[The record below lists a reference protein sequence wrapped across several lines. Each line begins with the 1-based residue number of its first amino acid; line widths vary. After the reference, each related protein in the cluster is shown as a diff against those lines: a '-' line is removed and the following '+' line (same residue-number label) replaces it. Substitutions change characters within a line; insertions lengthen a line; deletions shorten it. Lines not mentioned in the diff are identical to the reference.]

1 MASPV
6 LWLQVLALL
15 FLPVSAQFFGFII
28 VMQQHGIKML
38 SFTSFQ
44 LRLPKLEWQMFKCQ
58 YRCL

>member
-44 LRLPKLEWQMFKCQ
+44 LRLPKLE
-58 YRCL
+58 